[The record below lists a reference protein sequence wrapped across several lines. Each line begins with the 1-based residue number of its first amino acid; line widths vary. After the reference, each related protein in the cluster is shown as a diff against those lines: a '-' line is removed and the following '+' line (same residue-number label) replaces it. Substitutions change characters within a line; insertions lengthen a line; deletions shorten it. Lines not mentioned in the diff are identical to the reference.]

1 MSSVWLRGYADRI
14 AAAALA
20 SFGVFWMIAAARQS
34 YFVDTPY
41 VSLSFLPMA
50 GGAILALLSAF
61 VALRPTRP
69 ETAPDRPADSEA
81 TGTARSQ
88 ESAGALRAALA
99 IAALTAYAI
108 LLPRVHSLMT
118 TFGLL
123 VVGLALSGE
132 PLRPKLLLVAAFA
145 ALLLYGIFVIWLG
158 VPLPGGRYT

>member
-1 MSSVWLRGYADRI
+1 MSSVWLQRHADRI
-14 AAAALA
+14 AGGALA
-20 SFGVFWMIAAARQS
+20 GFGIFWIIAAARQS

-50 GGAILALLSAF
+50 GGAILTLLSAF
-61 VALRPTRP
+61 VVLRPTRP
-69 ETAPDRPADSEA
+69 EAAPDAPADA
-81 TGTARSQ
+81 AAADTARPRAS
-88 ESAGALRAALA
+88 GGLLRAALA
-99 IAALTAYAI
+99 IVALLAYAI
-108 LLPRVHSLMT
+108 LLPRVHSLLT

-132 PLRPKLLLVAAFA
+132 PLRPKLLLIAAFA